1 MKLFNSIPLRPGTPE
16 EFHALREAFAELHF
30 TELSACER
38 LGLGPLQG
46 FRSRRDGRATA
57 LDFNDALDVL
67 IRLFLDGEY
76 VAAALVESFLP
87 ASLRGLLAK
96 AGLLGEG
103 EKGAYYA
110 PVALYPTESLYI
122 VSDRFNNPDGS
133 PFTTP
138 ADIVYPAITDATK
151 DFLSLLPEDRC
162 ESFLDVGTGTGVAA
176 LAAARRC
183 AAQAWAVDITER
195 SVRFAEFNRL
205 LNGAENVTVLA
216 SDLYSALG
224 DRTFDRIVAH
234 PPYVPAARQQV
245 VFRDGGEDGE
255 QITRRIVE
263 GLPRY
268 LRPGGRFYGRALAT
282 DRKDQPLEQRIRDW
296 LGERGEEFDVLLIGT
311 FTDRLDAAVNAV
323 LKSPEGVEGVQ
334 QWRTLFEQLGVTAV
348 FLGGI
353 VIQRHDRERPAFTA
367 RRMDRKI
374 RTREIEWLRRWE
386 TAASEAGTAEWL
398 LGTKPT
404 ASPNL
409 QLLVRHRIREGKLTP
424 QSYNLDIDAPF
435 PLECHVEPWM
445 VALLSRAD
453 GTRTCGE
460 LVGELKERGLCPAD
474 MPAAQAA
481 PTLRAMM
488 AGGFLEIDGFRPPR
502 AAESEA
508 PTEG

>member
-1 MKLFNSIPLRPGTPE
+1 MNLFDSVPLRPGTPE
-16 EFHALREAFAELHF
+16 EFRTLREAFTESHF
-30 TELSACER
+30 TEPAVCQR

-57 LDFNDALDVL
+57 LDLNDALDAL

-76 VAAALVESFLP
+76 VEKARVEVLLPTALPELL
-87 ASLRGLLAK
+87 ARMGLLCD
-96 AGLLGEG
+96 GDQGG
-103 EKGAYYA
+103 CYA

-133 PFTTP
+133 VFTTP
-138 ADIVYPAITDATK
+138 PDIVYPAITDSTK
-151 DFLSLLPEDRC
+151 DFLSLLPEEPC

-176 LAAARRC
+176 LYSAKRTAAH
-183 AAQAWAVDITER
+183 AWAVDITER
-195 SVRFAEFNRL
+195 SVRFTEFNRL
-205 LNGAENVTVLA
+205 LNGAENVTVLE
-216 SDLYSALG
+216 SDLYDALG

-234 PPYVPAARQQV
+234 PPYVPAVRQDV

-255 QITRRIVE
+255 QITRKIIE

-282 DRKDQPLEQRIRDW
+282 DRKDQPLEQRIRGW
-296 LGERGEEFDVLLIGT
+296 LGEQGGEFDVLLIGT
-311 FTDRLDAAVNAV
+311 FTDRLDAAVSAIV
-323 LKSPEGVEGVQ
+323 KSPEGVSGVQ

-353 VIQRHDRERPAFTA
+353 VIQRHDRQRPAFTA
-367 RRMDRKI
+367 RRMDRGI
-374 RTREIEWLRRWE
+374 RSGAIEWLRRWE
-386 TAASEAGTAEWL
+386 TAASEAGTEDWI

-404 ASPNL
+404 ASGNL
-409 QLLVRHRIREGKLTP
+409 QLLVRHRIREGKLAP
-424 QSYNLDIDAPF
+424 QSYNLDIDSPF
-435 PLECHVEPWM
+435 PLECRVEPWM
-445 VALLSRAD
+445 VALLTRAD
-453 GTRTCGE
+453 GTRTCAE
-460 LVGELKERGLCPAD
+460 LVEEMKGRGLCAAD
-474 MPAAQAA
+474 MPASQVTS
-481 PTLRAMM
+481 TLRAMM